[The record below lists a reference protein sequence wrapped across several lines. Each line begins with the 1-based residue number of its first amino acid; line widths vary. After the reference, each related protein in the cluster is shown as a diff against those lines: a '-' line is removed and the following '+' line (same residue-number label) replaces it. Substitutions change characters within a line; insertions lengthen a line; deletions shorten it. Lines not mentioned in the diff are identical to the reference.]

1 MASFMRRWSCASTLC
16 VAVGASVVQPWVR
29 MRFGAGKKPTFS
41 SHAGEEISGQ
51 PLQLDQMSI
60 THFSFTVPDHQ
71 HPRRAERM

>member
-1 MASFMRRWSCASTLC
+1 
-16 VAVGASVVQPWVR
+16 